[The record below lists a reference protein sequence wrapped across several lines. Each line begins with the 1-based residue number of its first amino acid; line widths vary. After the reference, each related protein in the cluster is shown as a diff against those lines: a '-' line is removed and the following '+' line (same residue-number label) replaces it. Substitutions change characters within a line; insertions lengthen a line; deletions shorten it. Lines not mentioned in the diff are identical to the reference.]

1 MMVHVIFVLPP
12 RGYRLVLYVAL
23 YAMVLFTALEQQA
36 MSMTAN
42 SYIQMSVNDIY
53 NNILM
58 FEKFT
63 MATNHHIHNN

>member
-1 MMVHVIFVLPP
+1 
-12 RGYRLVLYVAL
+12 
-23 YAMVLFTALEQQA
+23 MVLFTALEQQA